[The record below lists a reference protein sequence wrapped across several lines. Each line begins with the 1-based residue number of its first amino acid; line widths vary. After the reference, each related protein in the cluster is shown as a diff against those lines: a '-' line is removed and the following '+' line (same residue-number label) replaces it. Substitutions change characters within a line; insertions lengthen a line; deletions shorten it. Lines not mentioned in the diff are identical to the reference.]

1 MARSGTTDGPRV
13 PGLVRSPAARLAA
26 PLLLLVLLVVIDE
39 AAGPQIRIGGL
50 MLAVPAL
57 SAVFLSPR
65 AVVVVALVTLP
76 CLVIAADSN
85 NQLDSV
91 NFPVTL
97 STSVLIGVASVL
109 AARVRARREREL
121 AQARWVAGV
130 AQRTLLRPLPQRLGR
145 FAIASTYMAAD
156 REAAIGGD
164 LYATADLGG
173 GRIRVLVGDVQ
184 GKGMAAVEV
193 ASMLLGAFR
202 RAARQHVPLPVLP
215 RYLDRNLREDLT
227 DLGSAPPPPPGST
240 APAAPASDG
249 PLERFVTAV
258 VVEAAAGGDS
268 LDIVNCGHPPP
279 ILLHRDQVVALDAGQ
294 PALPLGLGDL
304 GPEEEQVD
312 RHELAVGDVLLLYTD
327 GVIEARDDDGAFY
340 PLTERLAGW
349 LRLPPGELIDVLT
362 ADLLHHAGRRL
373 GDDVAIVAV
382 QRVS

>member
-50 MLAVPAL
+50 MIAVPAL
-57 SAVFLSPR
+57 SAVFLSPL

-85 NQLDSV
+85 HQLDTV

-97 STSVLIGVASVL
+97 STTVLIGIASVL

-202 RAARQHVPLPVLP
+202 RAARHHVPLPALP

-240 APAAPASDG
+240 APAAPASAG
-249 PLERFVTAV
+249 SLERFVTAV
-258 VVEAAAGGDS
+258 VVEAAAGGDT

-279 ILLHRDQVVALDAGQ
+279 ILLHRDQVTVLDAGQ

-304 GPEEEQVD
+304 GFEEEQID

-327 GVIEARDDDGAFY
+327 GVVEARDDDGTFY

-349 LRLPPGELIDVLT
+349 LRLPPGELIEALT